1 MHLLRFKQAAT
12 MVTALLL
19 LTAASAQEMGGDKV
33 DLDTLAQIKNEAFQH
48 SQVME
53 NLFWMSEVYGPR
65 VTNSANHKL
74 AAEWAMKQMKEWGLK
89 NVHLEKWPF
98 GYGWQIK
105 HFYAAMESPVY
116 AAFTGFPL
124 AWTPGT
130 NGPITVEPVWAPIH
144 SKADFA
150 KYHGKL
156 KGKAILMF
164 DPAPLTLHTR
174 ADAQPSPTDEEI
186 LARGGARGGGGGG
199 RGGAAAAGG
208 GPGAAG
214 LGAPGAGGG
223 EGRGAAADR
232 DPSGRGRPGEGTWDY
247 TPTSLAL
254 ANAKNGI
261 LRNEVN
267 AFLKEEGVAIS
278 ITPGYNGDGGTI
290 FSTYGGSEN
299 PNDPIPPPIVA
310 VGAEQYN
317 RLVRLV
323 QHGITPKLN
332 FDIAV
337 EYQKEDQNAFN
348 VIGEIPGTTKPDEVV
363 MLGGHFDSWQ
373 GGTGAT
379 DNGTGSSVAME
390 AVRILAT
397 LHKPMARTVRVALW
411 GGEEEGVYGSTAYV
425 QQHFAQRT
433 TMVKTPEYDKL
444 DVYFNDDG
452 GSGRFRGVS
461 AGGSPQMAAIFK
473 SWIEPIK
480 DQHIVAVSGGDNFRP
495 TANPGGTD
503 STAFSWIGLNG
514 IGFQQDGL
522 EYGTRTHHSNA
533 DTYDRVQK
541 DDVMQASMIEA
552 WFAYNSATRA
562 DMLPRIPTPAPDPNA
577 KSHE

>member
-1 MHLLRFKQAAT
+1 
-12 MVTALLL
+12 
-19 LTAASAQEMGGDKV
+19 
-33 DLDTLAQIKNEAFQH
+33 
-48 SQVME
+48 
-53 NLFWMSEVYGPR
+53 
-65 VTNSANHKL
+65 
-74 AAEWAMKQMKEWGLK
+74 
-89 NVHLEKWPF
+89 
-98 GYGWQIK
+98 
-105 HFYAAMESPVY
+105 
-116 AAFTGFPL
+116 
-124 AWTPGT
+124 
-130 NGPITVEPVWAPIH
+130 
-144 SKADFA
+144 
-150 KYHGKL
+150 
-156 KGKAILMF
+156 
-164 DPAPLTLHTR
+164 
-174 ADAQPSPTDEEI
+174 
-186 LARGGARGGGGGG
+186 
-199 RGGAAAAGG
+199 
-208 GPGAAG
+208 
-214 LGAPGAGGG
+214 
-223 EGRGAAADR
+223 
-232 DPSGRGRPGEGTWDY
+232 
-247 TPTSLAL
+247 
-254 ANAKNGI
+254 
-261 LRNEVN
+261 
-267 AFLKEEGVAIS
+267 
-278 ITPGYNGDGGTI
+278 
-290 FSTYGGSEN
+290 
-299 PNDPIPPPIVA
+299 
-310 VGAEQYN
+310 
-317 RLVRLV
+317 V

-337 EYQKEDQNAFN
+337 DYQREDQNAFN

-390 AVRILAT
+390 AMRILAT

-480 DQHIVAVSGGDNFRP
+480 DQHIVAVSGGDQFRP
-495 TANPGGTD
+495 TASPGGTD
-503 STAFSWIGLNG
+503 SSAFSWIGLNG

-541 DDVMQASMIEA
+541 ADVMQSSMIEA
-552 WFAYNSATRA
+552 WFAYNAATREE
-562 DMLPRIPTPAPDPNA
+562 MLPRIPTPAPDPDA